1 MPDIQIECPGDK
13 DWYWI
18 TEKHIET
25 AWASLTSELQHAVSI
40 EMVRDSLAEQIAKF
54 RAEHGVTN
62 QVLVAKSVDS
72 RTVGYVWM
80 GQVKSAF
87 TGTLQAHILNL
98 FVADEFRGQ
107 GIGALL
113 MAQAETWAR
122 QHKLERIGLSVAT
135 HNKTAIGLYE
145 NLEYKTETLRM
156 FKNIEQSYDTF
167 AKSIK

>member
-1 MPDIQIECPGDK
+1 MTDIQIGYPKNGD
-13 DWYWI
+13 WTWI
-18 TEKHIET
+18 AEKHIET
-25 AWASLTSELQHAVSI
+25 AWASLTPELQQAITI
-40 EMVRDSLAEQIAKF
+40 ETVRASLAEQIGKF

-62 QVLVAKSVDS
+62 QVFVAQSVDDN
-72 RTVGYVWM
+72 RIGYVWV

-98 FVADEFRGQ
+98 FVAEDSRGQ
-107 GIGALL
+107 GIGARL
-113 MAQAETWAR
+113 MTLAETWAR

-156 FKNIEQSYDTF
+156 FKNLERTL
-167 AKSIK
+167 